1 MKRFI
6 FFCTVFL
13 ISQLIIGQLS
23 EFTRKVISSASN
35 IHCGKCDSSNYFQKD
50 LFIIHQFG
58 RVEAFRIT
66 PCDSVNELY
75 QSISTPKYYPLNL
88 SMYDYVDSIL
98 SGQLICYDSM
108 GLKKISVI
116 DLKKILNRIE
126 EKVIADNQ
134 NKTIIVQDTLK
145 WDPGS
150 TTSFALVTT
159 TCFDKDFR
167 YHNHKCAIAPIRVV
181 YDKYNHDFI
190 RWELSFW
197 IIFE

>member
-1 MKRFI
+1 MNRFVI
-6 FFCTVFL
+6 FFSLFL
-13 ISQLIIGQLS
+13 ISQLLVGQFS
-23 EFTRKVISSASN
+23 EFTNKVISAASN
-35 IHCGKCDSSNYFQKD
+35 IPCGQCDFANYLQKD
-50 LFIIHQFG
+50 LFIIHQNG
-58 RVEAFRIT
+58 EVETIRLI
-66 PCDSVNELY
+66 PKDSSKESYNHINTSEF
-75 QSISTPKYYPLNL
+75 YPLNL

-116 DLKKILNRIE
+116 DLKKILIRIE
-126 EKVIADNQ
+126 EKVIAYKQ

-167 YHNHKCAIAPIRVV
+167 YHNHKCAIAPIRAV